1 MFPTFA
7 VIVVVPAFFAVTNPL
22 LVTVATDFLPE
33 DQLTFFAGS
42 EHLQCLRIPNKHG
55 QLLFT
60 DGSLCI
66 CGGLFYGH
74 LASILFAS
82 DLCGDGCGSGFF
94 RGYDAFFI
102 VRQQLFCFLED
113 QVAFLLL
120 PSTCRLVV
128 CPIFS
133 VAFFLLMDVFAL
145 AAAGNA
151 STKIMIL
158 SRSSIRFLVLF
169 IFSLLLR
176 VNYYYTAQL

>member
-1 MFPTFA
+1 MAVFAFVAAFFTVTLQVYFLPPTFA
-7 VIVVVPAFFAVTNPL
+7 VMVAVPAFFAVTTPFL
-22 LVTVATDFLPE
+22 LTTA
-33 DQLTFFAGS
+33 TFF
-42 EHLQCLRIPNKHG
+42 L
-55 QLLFT
+55 
-60 DGSLCI
+60 
-66 CGGLFYGH
+66 
-74 LASILFAS
+74 
-82 DLCGDGCGSGFF
+82 
-94 RGYDAFFI
+94 
-102 VRQQLFCFLED
+102 LED

-176 VNYYYTAQL
+176 VNILYTAQYNKML